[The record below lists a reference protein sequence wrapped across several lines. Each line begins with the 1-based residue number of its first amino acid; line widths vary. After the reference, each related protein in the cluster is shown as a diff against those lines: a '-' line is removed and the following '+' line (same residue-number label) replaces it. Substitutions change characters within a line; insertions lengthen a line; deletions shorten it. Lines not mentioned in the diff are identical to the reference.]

1 MLRGQPMPGSKSLKT
16 LNCFER
22 RIGIIGTV
30 YEAGF
35 AGENLGLR
43 HCRALRSTLACV
55 GGTLTDRAP
64 GAVAAE
70 VDYRLFR
77 TGMFMP
83 ELGFAPARRCAK
95 ATVISAGSNRVV

>member
-1 MLRGQPMPGSKSLKT
+1 MLGGQSMPGSKSLKT

-35 AGENLGLR
+35 AGENLRLR

-55 GGTLTDRAP
+55 GEHVRIEPLER
-64 GAVAAE
+64 
-70 VDYRLFR
+70 
-77 TGMFMP
+77 
-83 ELGFAPARRCAK
+83 
-95 ATVISAGSNRVV
+95 